1 MSLTQGYQQSG
12 AMAEG
17 LKSQMENMQDKPAG
31 VVGQTSAGATV
42 PGNSNPATSAL
53 GVPGYYH
60 TQDQAADVR
69 QGYRMAAAGFAPQN
83 AQGVGLGAS
92 TLGSDSMP
100 DYTKDFPALRNFKVD
115 LTPADVEFFERRRAE
130 QQQIEFDEFFAETID
145 LSDPGQARWAQQ
157 MYPEF
162 WARREKFI
170 DDKINVEA
178 RASKIRL
185 RGIKDKE
192 DLKFL
197 FALRKGYITLP
208 TEPAYTATPG
218 GTAYKKGFFASRPAI
233 GGFRYGASN
242 VYPAPAA
249 FEPIQGAS
257 GGRDRSAILS
267 GFR

>member
-17 LKSQMENMQDKPAG
+17 LNSQLEAAQDKPAG
-31 VVGQTSAGATV
+31 KILPLLGDTEAPGRRGTRAGSSAV
-42 PGNSNPATSAL
+42 

-60 TQDQAADVR
+60 TQDQAADTLMA
-69 QGYRMAAAGFAPQN
+69 YRMGAAGIPQAGAGAIGAAE
-83 AQGVGLGAS
+83 AQ
-92 TLGSDSMP
+92 TP
-100 DYTKDFPALRNFKVD
+100 DYGTDYPALKNFKVD
-115 LTPADVEFFERRRAE
+115 LTPADIAFFERRRAE
-130 QQQIEFDEFFAETID
+130 QQQIEFDDFFAETID

-197 FALRKGYITLP
+197 FAVRKGYVTLP
-208 TEPAYTATPG
+208 TQPAYYATPG
-218 GTAYKKGFFASRPAI
+218 GENSYKRGFFAVRPAI
-233 GGFRYGASN
+233 GGSTGGAPH
-242 VYPAPAA
+242 PAPAA
-249 FEPIQGAS
+249 FVPRQGA
-257 GGRDRSAILS
+257 GGGLDAGTLLQ